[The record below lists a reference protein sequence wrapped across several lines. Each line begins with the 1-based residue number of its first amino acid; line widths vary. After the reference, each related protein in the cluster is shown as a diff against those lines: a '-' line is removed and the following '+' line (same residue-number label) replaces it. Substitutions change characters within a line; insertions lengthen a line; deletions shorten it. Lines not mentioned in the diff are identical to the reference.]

1 MLRRRLALTSAA
13 TALALPLAACGGAS
27 PASSPEAAAH
37 PGWAVVAEVVCP
49 SSGDSKGSLADH
61 KVTCT
66 SAQGK
71 PLEAA
76 FYDQTV
82 ELDRRVATFECRNG
96 VKSVAGK
103 DWMVPAVTD
112 EKTVAK
118 LLDAGGINL
127 C

>member
-1 MLRRRLALTSAA
+1 MLRRLTLACA
-13 TALALPLAACGGAS
+13 TAALALPLAACGGSS

-37 PGWAVVAEVVCP
+37 PSWALVAETVCP
-49 SSGDSKGSLADH
+49 SSGDPQGSLAEH

-66 SAQGK
+66 GGDGK

-76 FYDQTV
+76 FYDQAV
-82 ELDRRVATFECRNG
+82 QLDRRVSTFECKTG

-103 DWMVPAVTD
+103 DWMVPAVKD
-112 EKTVAK
+112 EKVVAK

>member
-1 MLRRRLALTSAA
+1 MLRRLTLACATATS
-13 TALALPLAACGGAS
+13 ALALVACGGGS
-27 PASSPEAAAH
+27 PSDSPEAATH
-37 PGWAVVAEVVCP
+37 PAWALVAEIVCP
-49 SSGDSKGSLADH
+49 SSGDSTGSLADR

-66 SAQGK
+66 SGGK
-71 PLEAA
+71 PVEAA
-76 FYDQTV
+76 FYDQAV
-82 ELDRRVATFECRNG
+82 DLDRRVSTFECTTG

-112 EKTVAK
+112 EKVVAR

>member
-1 MLRRRLALTSAA
+1 MLRRLTLACATATS
-13 TALALPLAACGGAS
+13 ALALVACSGGS
-27 PASSPEAAAH
+27 PSGSPEAAAH
-37 PGWAVVAEVVCP
+37 PTWAVVAEIVCP
-49 SSGDSKGSLADH
+49 PSGESTGSLTDR

-66 SAQGK
+66 SAGK
-71 PLEAA
+71 PVEAD
-76 FYDQTV
+76 FYDQAV
-82 ELDRRVATFECRNG
+82 DLDRRVSTFECTTG

-112 EKTVAK
+112 EKVVAR

>member
-1 MLRRRLALTSAA
+1 MLRRLTLACA
-13 TALALPLAACGGAS
+13 TATLTLPLAACGGSS

-37 PGWAVVAEVVCP
+37 PDWAVVAELVCP
-49 SSGDSKGSLADH
+49 SSGDTQGSLAEH
-61 KVTCT
+61 KITCAGPEGT
-66 SAQGK
+66 

-82 ELDRRVATFECRNG
+82 ELDRRVSTFECRDG

-103 DWMVPAVTD
+103 NWMVPTVTD
-112 EKTVAK
+112 EKVVAK

>member
-1 MLRRRLALTSAA
+1 VLRRLTLACA
-13 TALALPLAACGGAS
+13 TAALALPLAACGGSS

-37 PGWAVVAEVVCP
+37 PDWAVVAELVCP
-49 SSGDSKGSLADH
+49 SSGDTQGSLAEH
-61 KVTCT
+61 RMTCT
-66 SAQGK
+66 SPQGT

-82 ELDRRVATFECRNG
+82 ELDRRVSTFECTDG

-103 DWMVPAVTD
+103 SWMVPAVTD
-112 EKTVAK
+112 EKVVAK

>member
-1 MLRRRLALTSAA
+1 VLRRLTLACA
-13 TALALPLAACGGAS
+13 TATCALALAACGGGS
-27 PASSPEAAAH
+27 PSDSPEAAAH
-37 PGWAVVAEVVCP
+37 PGWALVAEIVCP
-49 SSGDSKGSLADH
+49 SSADPTGSLADR

-66 SAQGK
+66 AAGK

-76 FYDQTV
+76 FYDQAV
-82 ELDRRVATFECRNG
+82 DLDRRVSTFECTNG

-112 EKTVAK
+112 EKVVAK